1 MRIQQPQLET
11 ADGLVTIR
19 ARVVL
24 NKHRG
29 LFPEDLWF
37 SIPEDFS
44 HLCVPS
50 FEPFVVALSSLASAL
65 NEDIE
70 IDGPFSERLSVGLNE
85 YWRILSTWEPKK
97 FNPLRLKYQSLKSE
111 IRSNGH
117 AAAAFS
123 GGVDLF
129 FTQYLNRERPA
140 GFRTKYAVF
149 IHGLDIP
156 LSEANTF
163 DDAASAYETILRE
176 NSVDLI
182 RMASNV
188 RSFFLPGFWEIGHG
202 TALCGAALVMS
213 SGINRFFIP
222 SSKSYGTLDPWG
234 SHPLIDGLLST
245 DQTQIIHDGAYY
257 TRFDKLKSDDGVG
270 ALSKASA
277 NLLQEAC
284 GISELRAVPQVPT
297 NNDGA
302 GIAGCAR

>member
-29 LFPEDLWF
+29 LFPDDLWF

-44 HLCVPS
+44 HLCVS
-50 FEPFVVALSSLASAL
+50 GFEPFVVALSSLASAL

-123 GGVDLF
+123 GGVDFF
-129 FTQYLNRERPA
+129 FTQYLNRERPT
-140 GFRTKYAVF
+140 GSEPSMLFLFMGSTFRYLKRTPSTTQPRLTRYM
-149 IHGLDIP
+149 
-156 LSEANTF
+156 
-163 DDAASAYETILRE
+163 RE

-182 RMASNV
+182 RMASNM

-245 DQTQIIHDGAYY
+245 DETQIIHDGAYY
-257 TRFDKLKSDDGVG
+257 TRFDKL
-270 ALSKASA
+270 
-277 NLLQEAC
+277 NLMKDWEPFRKLLRTCYKKPAAFQNC
-284 GISELRAVPQVPT
+284 GRCQNVDEQ
-297 NNDGA
+297 
-302 GIAGCAR
+302 